1 MFCNQQLSFL
11 FIYLVIRKYSASFSI
26 SNPSYVVEFLNDFSK
41 YSHSTKATSE
51 CINNWHKTRTR
62 VNNNMGENNVYFLFC
77 SFTYKV
83 SYEMYLL
90 EVWPCVLEHYLR
102 ANIIMRQNTIQ
113 FTQKKN
119 KKIHNTN
126 LRTNWNLSQRQKYH
140 VESWKHSVTL
150 LTCLAT
156 FHAVARKAWWS
167 NHIIGITSAFS
178 KGSPSLTVFVLII
191 AIPSISHHL
200 VKWVHMNPF
209 CCWPFLTFN
218 YRASCM

>member
-90 EVWPCVLEHYLR
+90 KCDHALEHYLR
-102 ANIIMRQNTIQ
+102 ANYNETEYNTIH
-113 FTQKKN
+113 KKR
-119 KKIHNTN
+119 KYIIKIWEPIEIWVNVKSIM
-126 LRTNWNLSQRQKYH
+126 WNL
-140 VESWKHSVTL
+140 ES
-150 LTCLAT
+150 
-156 FHAVARKAWWS
+156 
-167 NHIIGITSAFS
+167 IQ
-178 KGSPSLTVFVLII
+178 
-191 AIPSISHHL
+191 
-200 VKWVHMNPF
+200 
-209 CCWPFLTFN
+209 
-218 YRASCM
+218 